1 MEVLMKIRI
10 KINQMSNFRKIYDIM
25 LSYHEGRGLLTQDFI
40 SFLILILNKLF
51 FLLNQSFFLTTNYLD
66 KNFYFVL

>member
-10 KINQMSNFRKIYDIM
+10 KINQMSNFRKIYDII
-25 LSYHEGRGLLTQDFI
+25 LSYHEERELWTQDFI

-51 FLLNQSFFLTTNYLD
+51 FLLNQFFFLTTNYLN
-66 KNFYFVL
+66 KNFYSVL